1 MQKDLPAVFSN
12 PIEKEINNNTE
23 YYYGSLNNNEVR
35 SKDINKEINKIFAS
49 KDFVYKKRVRI
60 TMNDMVDEVILVGK
74 KDYSLLTFDNKQ
86 IPISSILDIEVI
98 D

>member
-1 MQKDLPAVFSN
+1 MIIVQKDLPAVFSN

-60 TMNDMVDEVILVGK
+60 TMNDKVDEVKWVSRIIL
-74 KDYSLLTFDNKQ
+74 YSLLIINKFLFRQ
-86 IPISSILDIEVI
+86 Y
-98 D
+98 